1 MAILKPL
8 EQAIKDGDHIY
19 GTVRHANIRRSVML
33 MLRGQV
39 LGTGVSSCGS
49 LAPVNAPVA
58 EAQADAME
66 RAYKGTGRFPSEV
79 DFVECHGTGTAA
91 GDPAEA
97 NWVGK
102 RFARPGE
109 LLISSVKGN
118 IGLVLL
124 LLTLVFA

>member
-1 MAILKPL
+1 MALILR
-8 EQAIKDGDHIY
+8 
-19 GTVRHANIRRSVML
+19 V
-33 MLRGQV
+33 QV

-58 EAQADAME
+58 EAQVNAME
-66 RAYKGTGRFPSEV
+66 RAYEAAGRLPSEV

-102 RFARPGE
+102 RFARSGE
-109 LLISSVKGN
+109 LLIGSVKGN
-118 IGLVLL
+118 IGFVRLNV
-124 LLTLVFA
+124 TFVST

>member
-1 MAILKPL
+1 MIF
-8 EQAIKDGDHIY
+8 IVCI
-19 GTVRHANIRRSVML
+19 
-33 MLRGQV
+33 QV

-58 EAQADAME
+58 EAQVDAME
-66 RAYKGTGRFPSEV
+66 RAYEAAGRLPSEA

-102 RFARPGE
+102 RFARQSE
-109 LLISSVKGN
+109 LLIGSVKGN
-118 IGLVLL
+118 IGFVSLAVSQCVSSDHSVLSV
-124 LLTLVFA
+124 T

>member
-1 MAILKPL
+1 MALILR
-8 EQAIKDGDHIY
+8 
-19 GTVRHANIRRSVML
+19 V
-33 MLRGQV
+33 QV

-58 EAQADAME
+58 EAQVNAME
-66 RAYKGTGRFPSEV
+66 RAYEAAGRLPSEV

-97 NWVGK
+97 NWVGQ

-109 LLISSVKGN
+109 LLIGSVKGN
-118 IGLVLL
+118 IGFVRLIM
-124 LLTLVFA
+124 TFAFI